1 MMDPNRK
8 RFLGGE
14 WLAGRFSWLR
24 HHRTDSDL
32 GDELKAHLEMQEED
46 YVGLGIPTSEA
57 RRRARLRLG
66 STQAVVEN
74 VRDLEF
80 ITMLENC
87 YRDFM
92 FGLRALRKSP
102 VFSLTAI
109 LTLGIGIGA
118 NTVVFT
124 LLYGLLLRSLPV
136 RDAASLVRIGVA
148 SPTGD
153 ASRASSVPYKLL
165 LELRRQQKSFADIS
179 GWRLDVVSMDAG
191 DGSPRMLPAGLVGGN
206 GFQVLGMNAY
216 LGRLLTPAD
225 DVRGGPAEGWPAVLS
240 YGFWKDNFGA
250 DPSVL
255 GKQVKL
261 SNTTVTFVG
270 VAPPGFRGL
279 WPGSDTM
286 LYVPFH
292 FLSVLTGKEI
302 DAPPDWLP
310 WCSTIGRLNPGVS
323 ARQARA
329 ELATYDKSL
338 ISRFI
343 PPDLQDRLRIKNAY
357 LRVSSARTGLPTFF
371 GQVYSTPLYLMQG
384 LVAIVLLLCCVNV
397 AGLMMSKVYARRQ
410 EFALRTA
417 IGAARWRLVSQYLT
431 ESLVIAL
438 AGAALG
444 AAAAWYGTGYLL
456 PFFRH
461 PMEGTG
467 MSINPDATVFA
478 VTGLSAVFTTLLF
491 GTLPAWRAGSADPG
505 NLLKS
510 RTAGAARR
518 RILGRAFIPLQIALS
533 FALVSIATLLSQSLT
548 RLQTE
553 QTGFDLDHVT
563 IQTAPFRL
571 QNLTS
576 EVRMELYHRM
586 KNRLEQLPGINS
598 ASFTL
603 FTPMTSFQAASS
615 FQAVGSG
622 SNPPEDPRMAYN
634 DVGPGYF
641 RTMKTAILDGREF
654 YENERD
660 RSVCVLN
667 QSAAA
672 YLFPHQQAIGQYVRS
687 TPGTTDNPTGRGL
700 STFPQHMVCR
710 VVGLAQDA
718 KFANLQEPPPR
729 TIYFPVTLET
739 AGTDL
744 VFLMNAP
751 AKAQAIA
758 AYRTAKSE
766 LSPTTPFVVF
776 VTLREQME
784 AALGSQRALSL
795 MSDFFAVLALFLS
808 GLGLYGMLSSSVAQR
823 TGEIGIRMALG
834 AERGR
839 VLKMIL
845 SEALVL
851 LAAGLV
857 PGAIAIVIATRFV
870 EKMLYGVSAFD
881 PLRLAAV
888 TAVLA
893 FVALVAGLL
902 PALRAASIDPIQAL
916 RAE

>member
-1 MMDPNRK
+1 
-8 RFLGGE
+8 
-14 WLAGRFSWLR
+14 
-24 HHRTDSDL
+24 
-32 GDELKAHLEMQEED
+32 
-46 YVGLGIPTSEA
+46 
-57 RRRARLRLG
+57 
-66 STQAVVEN
+66 
-74 VRDLEF
+74 
-80 ITMLENC
+80 MLESC
-87 YRDFM
+87 WRDFAL
-92 FGLRALRKSP
+92 GVRALRKSP
-102 VFSLTAI
+102 IFSLTAV

-136 RDAASLVRIGVA
+136 QDPGSLIRIGVA
-148 SPTGD
+148 SPVIEPGG
-153 ASRASSVPYKLL
+153 ASSVPYKLL
-165 LELRRQQKSFADIS
+165 LELRRQQGSFTDIS
-179 GWRLDVVSMDAG
+179 GWTGSTVAMDTR
-191 DGSPRMLPAGLVGGN
+191 DGPPRMLIAGFAGGN

-216 LGRLLTPAD
+216 LGRLLTPSD
-225 DVRGGPAEGWPAVLS
+225 DVRGGPAGGWPAVLS

-250 DPSVL
+250 DPAVL
-255 GKQVKL
+255 GKQIKL
-261 SNTTVTFVG
+261 SDTTVTVVG

-279 WPGSDTM
+279 WPGLDVK
-286 LYVPFH
+286 LYLPFH
-292 FLSVLTGKEI
+292 FLSVLTGKDI
-302 DAPPDWLP
+302 DAPDWP
-310 WCSTIGRLNPGVS
+310 GWCSTIGRLRPGAS
-323 ARQARA
+323 ASQARA
-329 ELATYDKSL
+329 ELATYDKPL
-338 ISRFI
+338 INQFI
-343 PPDLQDRLRIKNAY
+343 PVDVQDTLRIRNAY

-371 GQVYSTPLYLMQG
+371 GRVYSTPLYLMQG
-384 LVAIVLLLCCVNV
+384 LVGIVLLLCCVNV
-397 AGLMMSKVYARRQ
+397 AGLMMSKVHARRR

-417 IGAARWRLVSQYLT
+417 IGAARWRLVSQCLT

-461 PMEGTG
+461 PMEGAA

-478 VTGLSAVFTTLLF
+478 VTGLSAVLTTFLF
-491 GTLPAWRAGSADPG
+491 GTLPAWRTGSADPG

-510 RTAGAARR
+510 RTAAGARR
-518 RILGRAFIPLQIALS
+518 RILGRALIPLQVALS
-533 FALVSIATLLSQSLT
+533 FVLVSIATLLSQSLI

-563 IQTAPFRL
+563 IQTAPFHV
-571 QNLTS
+571 QNLTR
-576 EVRMELYHRM
+576 EAKMELYHRM

-603 FTPMTSFQAASS
+603 FTPMTSFQATSS

-622 SNPPEDPRMAYN
+622 PNPPEDPRMAYN

-641 RTMKTAILDGREF
+641 RTMKTAILEGREF
-654 YENERD
+654 HDNERD
-660 RSVCVLN
+660 RSICILN

-672 YLFPHQQAIGQYVRS
+672 YLFPRQRVIGQYVRS
-687 TPGTTDNPTGRGL
+687 TPGRTDNPTRRGVL
-700 STFPQHMVCR
+700 TFPQGVVCR
-710 VVGLAQDA
+710 VVGVAQDA

-739 AGTDL
+739 LNGNL

-751 AKAQAIA
+751 TKAQAIA
-758 AYRTAKSE
+758 AYRTAGSE
-766 LSPTTPFVVF
+766 LSPGTPFNVY

-795 MSDFFAVLALFLS
+795 MSGFFAMLALFLS
-808 GLGLYGMLSSSVAQR
+808 GLGLYGMLSSSVVQR
-823 TGEIGIRMALG
+823 TGEIGVRMALG
-834 AERGR
+834 ARRGR
-839 VLKMIL
+839 VLRMIL

-857 PGAIAIVIATRFV
+857 PGAIALVIAARFV
-870 EKMLYGVSAFD
+870 EGMLYGVSAFD
-881 PLRLAAV
+881 PIRLAV
-888 TAVLA
+888 ITGVLA
-893 FVALVAGLL
+893 FITIVAGLL

>member
-1 MMDPNRK
+1 MAGQEMKD
-8 RFLGGE
+8 
-14 WLAGRFSWLR
+14 WLARRFSWMR
-24 HHRTDSDL
+24 HDRADSDL
-32 GDELKAHLEMQEED
+32 GDELKTHLEMQEED
-46 YVGLGIPTSEA
+46 YAALGISPSDA

-66 STQAVVEN
+66 STPAIVEN

-80 ITMLENC
+80 ITLLEHAC
-87 YRDFM
+87 QDFL

-136 RDAASLVRIGVA
+136 KDAASLVRIGVA
-148 SPTGD
+148 SPAGD
-153 ASRASSVPYKLL
+153 ASRASTVPYKLL
-165 LELRRQQKSFADIS
+165 LELRRRQRSFTDIS
-179 GWRLDVVSMDAG
+179 GWIIGVITMDTG
-191 DGSPRMLPAGLVGGN
+191 DGPPRLLTAGLAGGN
-206 GFQVLGMNAY
+206 GFEVLGMHAY

-225 DVRGGPAEGWPAVLS
+225 DVRGGSAGGWPAVLD

-250 DPSVL
+250 DPSVV
-255 GKQVKL
+255 GRQIQL
-261 SNTTVTFVG
+261 SNRTATIVG
-270 VAPPGFRGL
+270 IAPPGFRGL
-279 WPGSDTM
+279 WPGSDVKF
-286 LYVPFH
+286 YVPLH
-292 FLSVLTGKEI
+292 FLTVLIGKDI
-302 DAPPDWLP
+302 DAPGWLG
-310 WCSTIGRLNPGVS
+310 WCSTIGRLRPGVS
-323 ARQARA
+323 VRQARA
-329 ELATYDKSL
+329 ELATYEKPL
-338 ISRFI
+338 IDQFI
-343 PPDLQDRLRIKNAY
+343 PVGAQDRLRVRNGY

-371 GQVYSTPLYLMQG
+371 DQVYSPPLYLMQG
-384 LVAIVLLLCCVNV
+384 LVGIVLLLCCVNI
-397 AGLMMSKVYARRQ
+397 AGLMMSKVHARRQ

-438 AGAALG
+438 GGAGLG

-461 PMEGTG
+461 PMEGAP
-467 MSINPDATVFA
+467 MSIKPDAAVFA
-478 VTGLSAVFTTLLF
+478 VTGLSAVLTTFLF
-491 GTLPAWRAGSADPG
+491 GTLPAWRAGSVDPG
-505 NLLKS
+505 SLLKS
-510 RTAGAARR
+510 RTAAGARR
-518 RILGRAFIPLQIALS
+518 RILGRAFIPLQVALS

-563 IQTAPFRL
+563 IQTAPFSLR
-571 QNLTS
+571 NLTP
-576 EVRMELYHRM
+576 EARMELYHRM
-586 KNRLEQLPGINS
+586 QNRLEQLPGINS

-603 FTPMTSFQAASS
+603 FTPMTSFQATSS
-615 FQAVGSG
+615 FQAVASG
-622 SNPPEDPRMAYN
+622 DNPPEDPRMAFN

-654 YENERD
+654 SGKERD

-672 YLFPHQQAIGQYVRS
+672 YLFPHQRAIGQYVRS
-687 TPGTTDNPTGRGL
+687 TPGSTANPGGRGVL
-700 STFPQHMVCR
+700 PQNVTCR

-729 TIYFPVTLET
+729 TVYFPVTLET
-739 AGTDL
+739 INGAGNL

-766 LSPTTPFVVF
+766 LSPATPFVVF

-795 MSDFFAVLALFLS
+795 MSGFFAALALFLS

-823 TGEIGIRMALG
+823 TGEIGVRMALG
-834 AERGR
+834 AKRGG
-839 VLKMIL
+839 VLRMIL

-857 PGAIAIVIATRFV
+857 PGAIALVIAARFV

-881 PLRLAAV
+881 PVRLAAI

-893 FVALVAGLL
+893 FVAIVASLA
-902 PALRAASIDPIQAL
+902 PALRAASIDPIRAL